1 MMVTAKNT
9 YYIMAVNLLYTL
21 TVIASITLRFNDMP
35 VAKWLQVLNE
45 IVYVTPMLYVVMMLK
60 YLKEDGSI
68 IATYKIFIGID
79 IFISLYFVVVKMTAN
94 NVGLYYL
101 FFLLSIIAGI
111 IFTIQSARIQNKWL
125 GYPLL
130 TYGLMFLFVIL
141 LQLIASIIYSS
152 QLFKYVSL
160 TEILIPAM
168 TFYILFK
175 IARYLA
181 SEEDSTA
188 SILT

>member
-1 MMVTAKNT
+1 MIPTTKNT

-35 VAKWLQVLNE
+35 VPKWLQVFNE
-45 IVYVTPMLYVVMMLK
+45 IVYVTPMLYVIMMLK
-60 YLKEDGSI
+60 HLKEDESI

-152 QLFKYVSL
+152 QLFKYISL
-160 TEILIPAM
+160 TEMLIPAM

-175 IARYLA
+175 IGRHRA
-181 SEEDSTA
+181 SEEVSTQ
-188 SILT
+188 STLS

>member
-1 MMVTAKNT
+1 MVTAKNT

-21 TVIASITLRFNDMP
+21 TVIASITLKFNDMP
-35 VAKWLQVLNE
+35 VAKWLQVFNE
-45 IVYVTPMLYVVMMLK
+45 IVYVTPMLYVVMILK
-60 YLKEDGSI
+60 HLKEDESI

-152 QLFKYVSL
+152 QLFKYVSV
-160 TEILIPAM
+160 TEMLIPIM

-175 IARYLA
+175 IGRNL
-181 SEEDSTA
+181 SQKHQLDPDNV
-188 SILT
+188 